1 MSVTTNTPFGFRYYK
16 SLLGTNTQEVLNS
29 YIWNDVTAGIYEGM
43 PVALAAAAAAAAPVN
58 GYKRIIVA
66 PTDGAAVGILG
77 IARGVNYIDTQGNP
91 KFAKYFAANTAIK
104 AGSVVEVLVADDPS
118 NIYMVQANA
127 AVANNRMSYNA
138 PIANPGAGNTDGSSQ
153 AVLDANNLATT
164 NTLPLKIVGY
174 VSADKF
180 PGNINTA
187 AYPVMLVKLN
197 NHVYGSAVA
206 GF

>member
-1 MSVTTNTPFGFRYYK
+1 
-16 SLLGTNTQEVLNS
+16 
-29 YIWNDVTAGIYEGM
+29 M
-43 PVALAAAAAAAAPVN
+43 PEIVHVHSGVN

-77 IARGVNYIDTQGNP
+77 IARGVNYIDAQGNP
-91 KFAKYFAANTAIK
+91 KFAKYFTANTAIK

-118 NIYMVQANA
+118 NIYMVQASGS
-127 AVANNRMSYNA
+127 VANNRMSYNA
-138 PIANPGAGNTDGSSQ
+138 QIANPGAGNADGSSQ
-153 AVLDANNLATT
+153 AVLDAGNLATT

-174 VSADKF
+174 VSAAKF

-197 NHVYGSAVA
+197 NHVFGSAVA